1 MAAMAAVLTLA
12 ACGVAVENEP
22 DVEPAGDPGPDAVA
36 TTDSAAVTSEVEV
49 ETDGGEPSDST
60 AATGEPVDSDSG
72 ASAGT
77 SDDDAQ
83 SEDEQAGGGAAASVL
98 YAGPAAGAP
107 EVGALGAMIQT
118 PVESCLALY
127 RDAVPDGAILEPE
140 PSVYND
146 EGTLGL
152 RCTLLS
158 QGAIP
163 LFTGEVSIMA
173 DQRDDQEV
181 VVEAGG
187 EESLQRG
194 HLRSEIYPISDTYPD
209 NHLATITNALDR
221 VGTVSVEPFTEQSPP
236 AELADDLP
244 TSYTQPG
251 RNSEEIIRLY
261 RLVKDPYAGC
271 QHLLEGA
278 LPEGARIEED
288 PMTQDSASELTL
300 WCTVEAPGG
309 LAFVSAKSVVHSQTD
324 TAVTESLDSSDEGW
338 QEGFVLMAV
347 ELSGA
352 QIDPG
357 ELLPAMHA
365 NLRTDF

>member
-1 MAAMAAVLTLA
+1 MVTMAAMLTLA
-12 ACGVAVENEP
+12 ACGVSVENEP

-36 TTDSAAVTSEVEV
+36 TTDSATTTSEVEAEPTEDEPTEDEQADSAAV
-49 ETDGGEPSDST
+49 TDEQADS
-60 AATGEPVDSDSG
+60 AAVTGEPVDAG
-72 ASAGT
+72 AVP
-77 SDDDAQ
+77 
-83 SEDEQAGGGAAASVL
+83 VL

-107 EVGALGAMIQT
+107 EVAALGTMIQT

-127 RDAVPDGAILEPE
+127 RDALPDGAHLEPE

-152 RCTLLS
+152 RCS
-158 QGAIP
+158 MEAQSGSV
-163 LFTGEVSIMA
+163 LFTGEVSIMP

-181 VVEAGG
+181 VVDNGG

-194 HLRSEIYPISDTYPD
+194 HLRSEIYVISSDYPA

-221 VGTVSVEPFTEQSPP
+221 VGTSTIEPYAEQPPP

-251 RNSEEIIRLY
+251 RNTEEIIRLY
-261 RLVKDPYAGC
+261 RLIKDPYAGC

-278 LPEGARIEED
+278 LPEGARIEDD
-288 PMTQDSASELTL
+288 PMTQDSSSELTL
-300 WCTVEAPGG
+300 WCTVESPGG
-309 LAFVSAKSVVHSQTD
+309 LAFVSAQSVVHPQTD
-324 TAVTESLDSSDEGW
+324 TAVTEALAAKDVGW
-338 QEGFVLMAV
+338 QDGFVLMTV

-352 QIDPG
+352 QIDPA

-365 NLRTDF
+365 NLRSDF